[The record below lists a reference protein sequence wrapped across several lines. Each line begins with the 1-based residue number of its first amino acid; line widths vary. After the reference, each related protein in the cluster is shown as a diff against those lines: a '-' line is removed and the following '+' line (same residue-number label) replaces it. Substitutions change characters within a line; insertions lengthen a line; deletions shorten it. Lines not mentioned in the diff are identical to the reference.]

1 MALDLTRT
9 AIQIDDMAAA
19 LRAGHADKGA
29 RLGRA
34 IAAAVAFDPD
44 MYIAKKEQTDTD
56 LNWTVPEIDKRLDT
70 SYGPPPLPDD
80 YCVVGVDGSHI
91 DVSRHIPAHCYLI
104 NIGGMAL
111 RYGKEPDA
119 REFSEPRLY
128 AETDELVIRDR
139 FAPYREE
146 TISGALLDAK
156 RAVEELRGVL
166 ERLRELPPDLPA
178 LGLMDGSLILF
189 GMHRHPDFV
198 VRHLVDEGFV
208 EILDGIRQMASERP
222 VAIASYISLPR
233 SREVVNA
240 LRVSVCPYPVPN
252 CDREC
257 GTERREK
264 RPCEKE
270 VGGVLDREIL
280 ENMLDMNERTAVFD
294 SNAAIVRD
302 HYGGHGVS
310 FFYVRTEVEIGR
322 VEVPDWVA
330 EDEGLLGLVHSL
342 VVEQCRLGPGYPVA
356 LKEAHE
362 QAVVTGADRQ
372 YFVELVADALEQQ
385 GLPVYSSEK
394 NISKMRRWI

>member
-9 AIQIDDMAAA
+9 ATQIDDMAAA
-19 LRAGHADKGA
+19 LRTGSADKGA
-29 RLGRA
+29 RLGSA
-34 IAAAVAFDPD
+34 LGAAAAFEPD
-44 MYIAKKEQTDTD
+44 MYIAKRDQPDTD
-56 LNWTVPEIDKRLDT
+56 LNWIVPEIHERLDM
-70 SYGPPPLPDD
+70 SYSPPPLPAD

-111 RYGKEPDA
+111 RYGSEPDA
-119 REFSEPRLY
+119 RVFSTPRLY
-128 AETDELVIRDR
+128 AETDELIIRDR
-139 FAPYREE
+139 LAPYREE

-178 LGLMDGSLILF
+178 LGLMDGSLIMF

-208 EILDGIRQMASERP
+208 GVLDELRRIASERP

-233 SREVVNA
+233 SMEVVNA
-240 LRVSVCPYPVPN
+240 LRVGVCPYPVAN
-252 CDREC
+252 CDLEC
-257 GTERREK
+257 GSVRRED
-264 RPCEKE
+264 RPCEE
-270 VGGVLDREIL
+270 SVGGVLDREL
-280 ENMLDMNERTAVFD
+280 MESLVDMNERTAVFE
-294 SNAAIVRD
+294 SNAGIVRD

-310 FFYVRTEVEIGR
+310 FFYVRTEEEVGR

-330 EDEGLLGLVHSL
+330 RDDTLLGMVHSL

-362 QAVVTGADRQ
+362 QAVVTGADRR

>member
-1 MALDLTRT
+1 MALNLTQT
-9 AIQIDDMAAA
+9 AMQIDYMATA
-19 LRAGHADKGA
+19 LSAGHADKGA
-29 RLGRA
+29 RLGSA
-34 IAAAVAFDPD
+34 LAAAVEFDPV
-44 MYIAKKEQTDTD
+44 MYMAKREQPDTV
-56 LNWTVPEIDKRLDT
+56 LNWIVPDIQERLDST
-70 SYGPPPLPDD
+70 YSPPPLPED

-104 NIGGMAL
+104 NIGGMSL
-111 RYGKEPDA
+111 RYGNEPGA
-119 REFSEPRLY
+119 RVFSAPRLY
-128 AETDELVIRDR
+128 AQADDLVIRDR

-166 ERLRELPPDLPA
+166 DRLRELPPGLPV
-178 LGLMDGSLILF
+178 LGLMDGSLIMF

-208 EILDGIRQMASERP
+208 EILDEIRQIALERA

-233 SREVVNA
+233 SVEVVNA
-240 LRVSVCPYPVPN
+240 LRVSVCPYSVPN

-257 GTERREK
+257 GTERREQ
-264 RPCEKE
+264 RHCERE
-270 VGGVLDREIL
+270 VGGVLDREL
-280 ENMLDMNERTAVFD
+280 MENMLGLGQRSGVFE

-310 FFYVRTEVEIGR
+310 FFYVRTEEEVGR

-330 EDEGLLGLVHSL
+330 ADEALLGLVHSL

-372 YFVELVADALEQQ
+372 YFVELVAAALEQQ

>member
-1 MALDLTRT
+1 MALDLTQT
-9 AIQIDDMAAA
+9 AMQIDDMAAA
-19 LRAGHADKGA
+19 LQAGHADKGA
-29 RLGRA
+29 RLGSA
-34 IAAAVAFDPD
+34 LAAAAAFDP
-44 MYIAKKEQTDTD
+44 MIYIAKKEQPGTD
-56 LNWTVPEIDKRLDT
+56 LNWIVPEIHERLDS
-70 SYGPPPLPDD
+70 SYSPPPLPDD

-104 NIGGMAL
+104 NIGGMSL
-111 RYGKEPDA
+111 RYGGEPDA
-119 REFSEPRLY
+119 RVFSAPRLY

-156 RAVEELRGVL
+156 RAVEELRGL
-166 ERLRELPPDLPA
+166 LDTLRELPRDLPA
-178 LGLMDGSLILF
+178 LGLVDGSLIMF

-208 EILDGIRQMASERP
+208 EILDEIRQMASERM
-222 VAIASYISLPR
+222 VVIASYISLPR
-233 SREVVNA
+233 SMEVVNA
-240 LRVSVCPYPVPN
+240 LRVGVCPYPVPN

-257 GTERREK
+257 GTERRED

-270 VGGVLDREIL
+270 VGGILDRELL
-280 ENMLDMNERTAVFD
+280 ENMLGMNERSGVFD
-294 SNAAIVRD
+294 SNADIVRN

-310 FFYVRTEVEIGR
+310 FFYVRTEEEVGR

-330 EDEGLLGLVHSL
+330 ADEALLGLVHSL

-372 YFVELVADALEQQ
+372 YFVELVAAALEQQ

>member
-9 AIQIDDMAAA
+9 AIQIDDMAAS
-19 LRAGHADKGA
+19 LRAGRADRGA
-29 RLGRA
+29 RLGSA
-34 IAAAVAFDPD
+34 LGAAAAFDPG
-44 MYIAKKEQTDTD
+44 MYSAKREQPDTD
-56 LNWTVPEIDKRLDT
+56 LNWIVPEIHERLDA
-70 SYGPPPLPDD
+70 SYSPPPLPDD

-91 DVSRHIPAHCYLI
+91 DVSRHLPAHCYLI
-104 NIGGMAL
+104 NIGGILL
-111 RYGKEPDA
+111 RYGSEPEA
-119 REFSEPRLY
+119 EVFSEPRLY

-156 RAVEELRGVL
+156 RAVDELRGVL
-166 ERLRELPPDLPA
+166 ERLRDLPPDLPA
-178 LGLMDGSLILF
+178 VGLMDGSLILF

-198 VRHLVDEGFV
+198 VRHLVDDGFV
-208 EILDGIRQMASERP
+208 EILDGIRRMASERT

-233 SREVVNA
+233 SLEVVNA
-240 LRVSVCPYPVPN
+240 LRVGVCPYPVPN

-257 GTERREK
+257 GTERRED
-264 RPCEKE
+264 RPCEEE
-270 VGGVLDREIL
+270 VGGVLDRELL
-280 ENMLDMNERTAVFD
+280 ENLLGMHERSAVFE
-294 SNAAIVRD
+294 SNAGIVRD

-310 FFYVRTEVEIGR
+310 FFYVRTEEEVGR

-372 YFVELVADALEQQ
+372 YFVDLVADALEQQ

>member
-9 AIQIDDMAAA
+9 AIQIDDMATA
-19 LRAGHADKGA
+19 LRSGHADKGA
-29 RLGRA
+29 RLGSA
-34 IAAAVAFDPD
+34 LAAAVAFDPV
-44 MYIAKKEQTDTD
+44 MYMAKREQPDTD
-56 LNWTVPEIDKRLDT
+56 LNWIVPEVYERLDS
-70 SYGPPPLPDD
+70 SYSPPPLPDD

-111 RYGKEPDA
+111 RYGSEPEA
-119 REFSEPRLY
+119 EVFSEPRLY

-139 FAPYREE
+139 LAPYREE

-166 ERLRELPPDLPA
+166 ENLRDLPPDLPA
-178 LGLMDGSLILF
+178 LGLMDGSLIMF

-198 VRHLVDEGFV
+198 VRHLVDDGFV
-208 EILDGIRQMASERP
+208 EILDELRLMASERP
-222 VAIASYISLPR
+222 VAVASYISLPR
-233 SREVVNA
+233 SMEVVNA
-240 LRVSVCPYPVPN
+240 LRVSACPYPVPN

-257 GTERREK
+257 GTELREA

-270 VGGVLDREIL
+270 VGGVLDREL
-280 ENMLDMNERTAVFD
+280 FANMIGMSERTAVFE
-294 SNAAIVRD
+294 SNAGIVQD

-310 FFYVRTEVEIGR
+310 FFYVRTDEEVGR

-330 EDEGLLGLVHSL
+330 ADEALLGLVHSL

-362 QAVVTGADRQ
+362 QAVVTSADRQ

>member
-9 AIQIDDMAAA
+9 AIQIDDMAAS
-19 LRAGHADKGA
+19 LRAGRADRGA
-29 RLGRA
+29 RLGSA
-34 IAAAVAFDPD
+34 LAVAAAFDPVTY
-44 MYIAKKEQTDTD
+44 MAKREQPDTD
-56 LNWTVPEIDKRLDT
+56 LNWIVPEIRQRLDST
-70 SYGPPPLPDD
+70 YSPPPLPDD

-104 NIGGMAL
+104 NIGGILL
-111 RYGKEPDA
+111 RYGSESEA
-119 REFSEPRLY
+119 EVFSEPRLY

-156 RAVEELRGVL
+156 RAVDELRGVL
-166 ERLRELPPDLPA
+166 ESLRELPPDLPA
-178 LGLMDGSLILF
+178 VGLMDGSLIMF

-208 EILDGIRQMASERP
+208 EILDEIRQLVSERT
-222 VAIASYISLPR
+222 VAVASYISLPR
-233 SREVVNA
+233 SVEVVNA

-257 GTERREK
+257 GTERREA
-264 RPCEKE
+264 RPCEEE
-270 VGGVLDREIL
+270 VGGVLDRELL
-280 ENMLDMNERTAVFD
+280 ENMLGMNERSGVFE
-294 SNAAIVRD
+294 SNATIVRD

-310 FFYVRTEVEIGR
+310 FFYVRTEEEIGR

-372 YFVELVADALEQQ
+372 YFVDLVADALEQQ

-394 NISKMRRWI
+394 NFSKMRRWI

>member
-9 AIQIDDMAAA
+9 AMQIDDMATA
-19 LRAGHADKGA
+19 LSAGHADKGA
-29 RLGRA
+29 RLESA
-34 IAAAVAFDPD
+34 LAATYTFDPIV
-44 MYIAKKEQTDTD
+44 YLAKREQPGSD
-56 LNWTVPEIDKRLDT
+56 LNWIVPEIRERLNS
-70 SYGPPPLPDD
+70 SYSPPPLPDD

-104 NIGGMAL
+104 NVGGMAL
-111 RYGKEPDA
+111 RYGNEPDA
-119 REFSEPRLY
+119 QVFSEPRLY
-128 AETDELVIRDR
+128 AKADELVIRDR

-146 TISGALLDAK
+146 TVSGALLDAK

-166 ERLRELPPDLPA
+166 HRLRELPPDLPA
-178 LGLMDGSLILF
+178 LGLLDGSLIMF

-198 VRHLVDEGFV
+198 MRHLVDEGFV
-208 EILDGIRQMASERP
+208 EILDEIRYMASERT

-233 SREVVNA
+233 STEVASA

-257 GTERREK
+257 GAERREE
-264 RPCEKE
+264 RPCERE
-270 VGGVLDREIL
+270 VGGVLDREL
-280 ENMLDMNERTAVFD
+280 LDNMLEMGERTGVFE

-310 FFYVRTEVEIGR
+310 FFYVGTDEEIGR
-322 VEVPDWVA
+322 VEMPDWVA
-330 EDEGLLGLVHSL
+330 ADETLLGLVHSL

-362 QAVVTGADRQ
+362 QAIITGSDRR
-372 YFVELVADALEQQ
+372 YFVELVAEALEQQ

-394 NISKMRRWI
+394 NIAKMRRWI

>member
-9 AIQIDDMAAA
+9 ATQIDDMATA
-19 LRAGHADKGA
+19 LREGHADKGA
-29 RLGRA
+29 RLGSA
-34 IAAAVAFDPD
+34 LAAAVEFDPVTY
-44 MYIAKKEQTDTD
+44 MAKREQPGTE
-56 LNWTVPEIDKRLDT
+56 LNWIVPDIQERLDST
-70 SYGPPPLPDD
+70 YSPPPLPDD

-111 RYGKEPDA
+111 RYGSEPGA
-119 REFSEPRLY
+119 RVFSAPRLY
-128 AETDELVIRDR
+128 ARTDELVIRDR

-156 RAVEELRGVL
+156 RAVEELRGL
-166 ERLRELPPDLPA
+166 LHTLRELPSDTPA
-178 LGLMDGSLILF
+178 LGLIDGSLILF
-189 GMHRHPDFV
+189 GMYRHDEFIRRQLIGEEY
-198 VRHLVDEGFV
+198 VRVLDE
-208 EILDGIRQMASERP
+208 IRQIALERA

-233 SREVVNA
+233 SAEVVNA

-252 CDREC
+252 CDMEC
-257 GTERREK
+257 GTERREQ
-264 RPCEKE
+264 RPCERE
-270 VGGVLDREIL
+270 VGGVLDREL
-280 ENMLDMNERTAVFD
+280 LDNVLGVDERSGVFE

-310 FFYVRTEVEIGR
+310 FFYVRTEEEVGR

-330 EDEGLLGLVHSL
+330 ADEALLGLAHSL

-372 YFVELVADALEQQ
+372 YFVELVAAALEQQ

>member
-1 MALDLTRT
+1 M
-9 AIQIDDMAAA
+9 
-19 LRAGHADKGA
+19 
-29 RLGRA
+29 
-34 IAAAVAFDPD
+34 
-44 MYIAKKEQTDTD
+44 
-56 LNWTVPEIDKRLDT
+56 
-70 SYGPPPLPDD
+70 
-80 YCVVGVDGSHI
+80 
-91 DVSRHIPAHCYLI
+91 
-104 NIGGMAL
+104 
-111 RYGKEPDA
+111 
-119 REFSEPRLY
+119 
-128 AETDELVIRDR
+128 
-139 FAPYREE
+139 
-146 TISGALLDAK
+146 
-156 RAVEELRGVL
+156 
-166 ERLRELPPDLPA
+166 
-178 LGLMDGSLILF
+178 GLMDGSLILF

-233 SREVVNA
+233 SMEVVNA

-270 VGGVLDREIL
+270 VGRVLDREIL

-310 FFYVRTEVEIGR
+310 FFYVRTEEEIGR

>member
-44 MYIAKKEQTDTD
+44 MYIAKKEQPDTD
-56 LNWTVPEIDKRLDT
+56 LNWTVPEIDERLDT

-178 LGLMDGSLILF
+178 WGLWT
-189 GMHRHPDFV
+189 
-198 VRHLVDEGFV
+198 VR
-208 EILDGIRQMASERP
+208 
-222 VAIASYISLPR
+222 
-233 SREVVNA
+233 
-240 LRVSVCPYPVPN
+240 
-252 CDREC
+252 
-257 GTERREK
+257 
-264 RPCEKE
+264 
-270 VGGVLDREIL
+270 
-280 ENMLDMNERTAVFD
+280 
-294 SNAAIVRD
+294 
-302 HYGGHGVS
+302 
-310 FFYVRTEVEIGR
+310 
-322 VEVPDWVA
+322 
-330 EDEGLLGLVHSL
+330 
-342 VVEQCRLGPGYPVA
+342 
-356 LKEAHE
+356 
-362 QAVVTGADRQ
+362 
-372 YFVELVADALEQQ
+372 
-385 GLPVYSSEK
+385 
-394 NISKMRRWI
+394 

>member
-9 AIQIDDMAAA
+9 AIQIDDMAVA
-19 LRAGHADKGA
+19 LKAGRADKGA
-29 RLGRA
+29 RFESA
-34 IAAAVAFDPD
+34 CKAAHEFDPAF
-44 MYIAKKEQTDTD
+44 YLAKREQPGTE
-56 LNWTVPEIDKRLDT
+56 LNWIVPEIRERLDST
-70 SYGPPPLPDD
+70 YSPPPLPDD

-104 NIGGMAL
+104 NVGGILL
-111 RYGKEPDA
+111 RYGSEPNA
-119 REFSEPRLY
+119 RIFSDPRLY
-128 AETDELVIRDR
+128 AGEDELVIRDR

-156 RAVEELRGVL
+156 RAVEELRGL
-166 ERLRELPPDLPA
+166 LYTLRELPPDLPA
-178 LGLMDGSLILF
+178 LGLMDGSLIMF

-208 EILDGIRQMASERP
+208 EILDEIRQIASERP

-233 SREVVNA
+233 SAEVANA
-240 LRVSVCPYPVPN
+240 LRVGVCPYPVPN

-257 GTERREK
+257 GIERREA

-270 VGGVLDREIL
+270 VGGILDRELL
-280 ENMLDMNERTAVFD
+280 ENMLDLGERSSVFE
-294 SNAAIVRD
+294 SNAGIVRN

-310 FFYVRTEVEIGR
+310 FFYVKTEEEVGR
-322 VEVPDWVA
+322 VEMPGWVA
-330 EDEGLLGLVHSL
+330 ADEALVGLVHSL
-342 VVEQCRLGPGYPVA
+342 VVEQCRLGPGYPVS

-362 QAVVTGADRQ
+362 QAVVTGADRR

-385 GLPVYSSEK
+385 GLTAYSSEK